1 MVFMVYTSDNNHGGT
16 LFTDTPYNPNSYQ
29 HPHNRKTYDK
39 KEKNRTNMPS
49 NNTTPEKFH
58 RFLDKL

>member
-1 MVFMVYTSDNNHGGT
+1 M
-16 LFTDTPYNPNSYQ
+16 FTDTPYNPNSYQ

-49 NNTTPEKFH
+49 NITTPEKFH